1 MANKNKIF
9 STNKLTKTAVLA
21 AAAFILQLIGSML
34 GLRVG
39 GFLDVEISD
48 YPAIIG
54 AFALGPVCGTAVE
67 LIKNLIH
74 CMITRTGFVGEF
86 ANFVVNGI
94 FVFVIGMVY
103 KYNRTKKGAVI
114 SLILGGIALTVA
126 AVFVNLYIML
136 PLYMSDADFS
146 ARLKIVLTLITP
158 FNALRALVLSVI
170 TMLSYKKIRPLLK

>member
-1 MANKNKIF
+1 MKLDTNKIV
-9 STNKLTKTAVLA
+9 KAAALA
-21 AAAFILQLIGSML
+21 AIAFILQVIGSMI

-54 AFALGPVCGTAVE
+54 AFALGPLYGVMIE
-67 LIKNLIH
+67 LVKNLLH
-74 CMITRTGFVGEF
+74 CAITNTGFVGEL

-94 FVFVIGMVY
+94 FVFTIGMVY
-103 KYNRTKKGAVI
+103 KYNKTKKGAVL
-114 SLILGGIALTVA
+114 SLITGGIVLVIA

-136 PLYMSDADFS
+136 PLYMSDAPYS
-146 ARLKIVLTLITP
+146 AKMSIVLTLITP
-158 FNALRALVLSVI
+158 FNAARALVLGVI